1 MSMLIFGYGGMMGN
15 YGYGMGYGGMFIGL
29 LFWIVII
36 VLGYFL
42 IKSLI
47 EHSKTRGA
55 EKSALDIAKERYAK
69 GEITKEE
76 FEEIKNRLL

>member
-1 MSMLIFGYGGMMGN
+1 MVGFGMMGN
-15 YGYGMGYGGMFIGL
+15 YGYGMMGSGGMFFGL

-36 VLGYFL
+36 VLAYFL

-47 EHSKTRGA
+47 EQNKNRSSDG
-55 EKSALDIAKERYAK
+55 KSALDIAKERYAK

-76 FEEIKNRLL
+76 FEEIKGRLT

>member
-1 MSMLIFGYGGMMGN
+1 MMDG
-15 YGYGMGYGGMFIGL
+15 YGYGMMGYGGMFFGL

-36 VLGYFL
+36 VLAYFL

-47 EHSKTRGA
+47 EKNKPNSVGG
-55 EKSALDIAKERYAK
+55 KSALDIAKERYAK

-76 FEEIKNRLL
+76 LDEIKKNLI

>member
-1 MSMLIFGYGGMMGN
+1 MVGFGMMGN
-15 YGYGMGYGGMFIGL
+15 YGYGMMGYGGMFFGL
-29 LFWIVII
+29 LFWIIII

-47 EHSKTRGA
+47 EHNKDHSVER
-55 EKSALDIAKERYAK
+55 KSALDIAKDRYAK

-76 FEEIKNRLL
+76 LDEIKKNLI